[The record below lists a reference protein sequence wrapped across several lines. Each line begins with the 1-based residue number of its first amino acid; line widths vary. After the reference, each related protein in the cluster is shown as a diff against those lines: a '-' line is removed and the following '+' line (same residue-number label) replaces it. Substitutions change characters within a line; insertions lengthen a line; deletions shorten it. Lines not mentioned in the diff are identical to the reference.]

1 MSTEKEKTMTKKE
14 KKVGLP
20 RNPMPDRINA
30 TPDQILDAVLKT
42 PPKKAN
48 EWRYLKKGK

>member
-1 MSTEKEKTMTKKE
+1 MTKKTG
-14 KKVGLP
+14 KVGRP
-20 RNPMPDRINA
+20 RIKAMAKRIPA